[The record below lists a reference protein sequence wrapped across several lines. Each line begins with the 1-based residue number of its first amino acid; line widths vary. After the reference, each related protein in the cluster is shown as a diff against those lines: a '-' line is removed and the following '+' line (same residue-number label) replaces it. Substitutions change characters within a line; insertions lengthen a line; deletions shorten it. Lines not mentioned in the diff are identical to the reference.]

1 MTPWKGSALVL
12 LIAAVLGACAH
23 FRAHPAAAPAAATP
37 EERLHAAMAALDS
50 GQYGAATKDLLALS
64 QEYPG
69 QPAGRAALLGA
80 AAAELDPRN
89 PARQLDQG
97 ASLLVQYLS
106 GAPANDWTEP
116 VAASFYLLAQEA
128 GASAEQV
135 EAAQADAARAREE
148 ARSRLPRLPGASL
161 TARLQDVQRDRD
173 RLAARVR
180 ELETTTVTLNK
191 QLADT
196 VQELSRIRRTLRP

>member
-1 MTPWKGSALVL
+1 MTPWKKIALVL
-12 LIAAVLGACAH
+12 LTAVAVGACAH
-23 FRAHPAAAPAAATP
+23 FRARPAAAPAAASP
-37 EERLHAAMAALDS
+37 EDRLHAAMAALDS
-50 GQYGAATKDLLALS
+50 AQYATATKDLLALA

-69 QPAGRAALLGA
+69 QAAGRAALLGA

-89 PARQLDQG
+89 PDRQLDQG

-106 GAPANDWTEP
+106 GAPPDDWTEP
-116 VAASFYLLAQEA
+116 IAASFYLLAQEA
-128 GASAEQV
+128 GASAERV
-135 EAAQADAARAREE
+135 EAAQADAARARAE
-148 ARSRLPRLPGASL
+148 ASARLPRLPGASL
-161 TARLQDVQRDRD
+161 TTRLQDVQKDRD

-180 ELETTTVTLNK
+180 ELETSTTTLNK

>member
-1 MTPWKGSALVL
+1 MTPWKRTAFVL
-12 LIAAVLGACAH
+12 LAAAAVGACAH
-23 FRAHPAAAPAAATP
+23 LREHPAAAPAAASP
-37 EERLHAAMAALDS
+37 EDRLHAAMAALDS
-50 GQYGAATKDLLALS
+50 GQYAAATRDLLALS
-64 QEYPG
+64 QEYPA
-69 QPAGRAALLGA
+69 QAAGRAALLGA

-89 PARQLDQG
+89 PDRQLDQG

-148 ARSRLPRLPGASL
+148 ARSKVPRLPGASL

-180 ELETTTVTLNK
+180 ELEAASVDLHK

>member
-1 MTPWKGSALVL
+1 MIPWQRSALIL
-12 LIAAVLGACAH
+12 LVALAAGACSH
-23 FRAHPAAAPAAATP
+23 FRARPAVAPAPATP
-37 EERLHAAMAALDS
+37 EDRLHAAMAALDS
-50 GQYGAATKDLLALS
+50 GQYAAATKDLLALS

-69 QPAGRAALLGA
+69 QAAGRAALLGA

-89 PARQLDQG
+89 PDRQLDQG

-128 GASAEQV
+128 GASAERV
-135 EAAQADAARAREE
+135 EAAQADAARAREQ
-148 ARSRLPRLPGASL
+148 ARAGLPRLPGASL
-161 TARLQDVQRDRD
+161 TARLQDVQHDRD

-180 ELETTTVTLNK
+180 ELETTTATLSK
-191 QLADT
+191 QLADS